1 MQRLQGQLAIAL
13 HKHGDRRHH
22 AMEAAPGRHEI
33 QLLHERAARVFRA
46 PRARAP
52 RRGQH
57 HRPAPAARQA
67 HLGLV
72 PVADAGIVGAT
83 RAVDLRRPQE
93 GQVHAAPRA
102 QIVEILVRENRRRV
116 LGQHRVRAGYRNT
129 KSQS

>member
-1 MQRLQGQLAIAL
+1 
-13 HKHGDRRHH
+13 
-22 AMEAAPGRHEI
+22 MEAAPGRHEI

-93 GQVHAAPRA
+93 GQVHAAPPPGPSWISECA
-102 QIVEILVRENRRRV
+102 TAADSRRRP
-116 LGQHRVRAGYRNT
+116 R
-129 KSQS
+129 